1 MSTVKPPQML
11 DVCVDTGVAKA
22 ESSALKLFV
31 LAILA
36 GAFIAFAGAG
46 SNMAAFNLLA
56 DPGTYGLG
64 RMVAGSVFTAG
75 LIMVVLAGGELF
87 TGNVLIIASV
97 ADRKTTVGKLLRN
110 WGIVY
115 VGNFI
120 GAVFIAFMC
129 FYGGQFA
136 GGEGVLGAITVK
148 IAAGKV
154 TMPFMKAFA
163 MGILCNW
170 LVSLGVW
177 MSYSS
182 TEVVGKIFAM
192 FFPIWVF
199 VTCGFEH
206 CIANMYY
213 IPAGIFAKADFGALS
228 GVSAEALDA
237 LNWAGMID
245 NLIPVTLG
253 NIVGAGIFV
262 ALAYWISFRKAK

>member
-1 MSTVKPPQML
+1 MSTIKPPQML
-11 DVCVDTGVAKA
+11 DVCVDAGAGKA

-31 LAILA
+31 LAVLA

-64 RMVAGSVFTAG
+64 RMVAGTVFTAG

-87 TGNVLIIASV
+87 TGNVLIVASL
-97 ADRKTTVGKLLRN
+97 ADRKTTVLKMLRN

-115 VGNFI
+115 VGNFV
-120 GAVFIAFMC
+120 GAVMIAFMC
-129 FYGGQFA
+129 YYGGQFT
-136 GGEGVLGAITVK
+136 GGDSLLGAVTVK

-154 TMPFMKAFA
+154 TMPFMKAFV

-170 LVSLGVW
+170 LVSLAVW

-182 TEVVGKIFAM
+182 SAVGGKIAAM

-228 GVSAEALDA
+228 GVAAESLDA
-237 LNWAGMID
+237 LNWLGMIH
-245 NLIPVTLG
+245 NLVPVTLG
-253 NIVGAGIFV
+253 NIVGAGVFV
-262 ALAYWISFRKAK
+262 AMAYWIAYRKG

>member
-1 MSTVKPPQML
+1 MSTNKPPQML
-11 DVCVDTGVAKA
+11 DICIDTGVAKA
-22 ESSALKLFV
+22 ESSTLKILV
-31 LAILA
+31 LSVLA

-56 DPGTYGLG
+56 DPGMYGLG
-64 RMVAGSVFTAG
+64 RMVAGAVFGAG
-75 LIMVVLAGGELF
+75 LIMVVIAGGELF
-87 TGNVLIIASV
+87 TGNILLVAGV
-97 ADRKTTVGKLLRN
+97 ADKRITIVKLLRN
-110 WGIVY
+110 WVLVY
-115 VGNFI
+115 IGNFI
-120 GAVFIAFMC
+120 GGVLIAFLC
-129 FYGGQFA
+129 YYGGQFGA
-136 GGEGVLGAITVK
+136 GEGVLGAVTVK

-154 TMPFMKAFA
+154 TMPFMKAFVY
-163 MGILCNW
+163 GILCNW

-182 TEVVGKIFAM
+182 TEVAGKILAM

-213 IPAGIFAKADFGALS
+213 IPAGIFAKADFGAIS

-237 LNWAGMID
+237 LTWGGMVN

-253 NIVGAGIFV
+253 NIVGAAVFVGLAYFV
-262 ALAYWISFRKAK
+262 AFRKAK

>member
-1 MSTVKPPQML
+1 MSIVKPPQML

-22 ESSALKLFV
+22 ESSAVKLLV
-31 LAILA
+31 LSVLA

-46 SNMAAFNLLA
+46 SNMAAFNLLS

-87 TGNVLIIASV
+87 TGNVLLIASV

-110 WGIVY
+110 WVLVY
-115 VGNFI
+115 IGNFI
-120 GAVFIAFMC
+120 GAVLIAFMC
-129 FYGGQFA
+129 YYGGQFS
-136 GGEGVLGAITVK
+136 GGDSLLGAVTVK

-154 TMPFMKAFA
+154 TMPFMKAFV

-170 LVSLGVW
+170 LVSLAVW

-182 TEVVGKIFAM
+182 TSTGGKIGAM

-228 GVSAEALDA
+228 GVAAESLDA
-237 LNWAGMID
+237 LSWMGMIN

-253 NIVGAGIFV
+253 NIVGAGVFV
-262 ALAYWISFRKAK
+262 ALAYWIAYRKA

>member
-1 MSTVKPPQML
+1 MSTIKPPQML
-11 DVCVDTGVAKA
+11 DVCVDTGTAKA

-31 LAILA
+31 LAVLA

-56 DPGTYGLG
+56 SPGTYGLG

-87 TGNVLIIASV
+87 TGNVLIIATL
-97 ADRKTTVGKLLRN
+97 ADRKTTVAKMLRN

-115 VGNFI
+115 VGNFV
-120 GAVFIAFMC
+120 GAVLIAFMC
-129 FYGGQFA
+129 YYGGQFT
-136 GGEGVLGAITVK
+136 GGDSLLGAVTVK
-148 IAAGKV
+148 IAAGKA
-154 TMPFMKAFA
+154 TMPVMKAFV
-163 MGILCNW
+163 MGIMCNW
-170 LVSLGVW
+170 LVSLAVW

-182 TEVVGKIFAM
+182 TTVGGKIAAM
-192 FFPIWVF
+192 FFPIWIF

-228 GVSAEALDA
+228 GVAAESLDA
-237 LNWAGMID
+237 LNWLGMIH

-253 NIVGAGIFV
+253 NIVGAGVFV
-262 ALAYWISFRKAK
+262 AIAYWISYRKG

>member
-1 MSTVKPPQML
+1 MSTIKPPQML
-11 DVCVDTGVAKA
+11 DTCIDTGVAKA

-31 LAILA
+31 LSILA

-56 DPGTYGLG
+56 DAGTYGLG
-64 RMVAGSVFTAG
+64 RMVAGTVFAAG
-75 LIMVVLAGGELF
+75 LVMVIIAGGELF

-97 ADRKTTVGKLLRN
+97 AERKTTVAKLLRN
-110 WGIVY
+110 WIIVY
-115 VGNFI
+115 IGNFI
-120 GAVFIAFMC
+120 GAVFIAFC
-129 FYGGQFA
+129 CYYGGQFS
-136 GGEGVLGAITVK
+136 GGDSLLGAVTVK

-154 TMPFMKAFA
+154 TMPFMKAFV

-170 LVSLGVW
+170 LVSLAVW

-182 TEVVGKIFAM
+182 TEVIGKIFAI

-228 GVSAEALDA
+228 GVAAESLDA
-237 LNWAGMID
+237 LSWLGMLN
-245 NLIPVTLG
+245 NLLPVTLG
-253 NIVGAGIFV
+253 NIVGAGVFV
-262 ALAYWISFRKAK
+262 ALAYWIAYRKA

>member
-1 MSTVKPPQML
+1 MSTNKPPQML
-11 DVCVDTGVAKA
+11 DICVDTGVAKA

-31 LAILA
+31 LAIIA

-56 DPGTYGLG
+56 DPGSYGLG

-87 TGNVLIIASV
+87 TGNILIVAAV
-97 ADRKTTVGKLLRN
+97 ADKKTTMVKMLRN

-115 VGNFI
+115 VGNFV
-120 GAVFIAFMC
+120 GAILIAFLC

-136 GGEGVLGAITVK
+136 GGDGVLGAVTVK

-154 TMPFMKAFA
+154 GMPFMKAFVY
-163 MGILCNW
+163 GILCNW

-213 IPAGIFAKADFGALS
+213 IPAGIFAKAEFGAIS
-228 GVSAEALDA
+228 GVSAEALEA
-237 LNWAGMID
+237 LNWLGMIS

-253 NIVGAGIFV
+253 NIVGAAVFV
-262 ALAYWISFRKAK
+262 ALGYWVSFRKG